1 MGSFLRKHKSI
12 ILYGVSLAS
21 LTLLLRW
28 LEFRFMV
35 IDHALDMY
43 IGIIAVVFTALGIW
57 LALKL
62 ARPKVQTVV
71 IEKEIMVQAPAE
83 FIFNEAGFKAL
94 GLSNREL
101 EVLQL
106 MSQGLSNQEI
116 AERLFVS
123 LNTVKTHSSGLFSKL
138 DVKRRTQAVEV
149 GKRLKIIP

>member
-71 IEKEIMVQAPAE
+71 IEKEIVVQAPAE
-83 FIFNEAGFKAL
+83 FVFNETGFKTL